1 MTTQYKIYGTL
12 QELGEPPHPAAK
24 YPYRSF
30 KLGTWYG
37 TAGQMIK
44 MRARG
49 PVIQALDDLE
59 IGDHIEVTFSLLGN
73 DYLRAD
79 GETGNFT
86 VIEAMDI
93 KLVDNN
99 H

>member
-12 QELGEPPHPAAK
+12 QELGGAPHPSAK
-24 YPYRSF
+24 YPYRNF
-30 KLGTWYG
+30 KLWTWYG
-37 TAGQMIK
+37 TVGQMIK

-49 PVIQALDDLE
+49 HVIRALDDLE

-86 VIEAMDI
+86 VIEAIEI